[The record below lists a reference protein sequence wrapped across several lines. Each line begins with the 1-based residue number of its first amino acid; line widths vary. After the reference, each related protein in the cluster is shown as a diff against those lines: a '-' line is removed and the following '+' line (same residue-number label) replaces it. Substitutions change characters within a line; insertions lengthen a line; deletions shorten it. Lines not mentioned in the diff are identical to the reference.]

1 MADSA
6 FHRIIALADL
16 GSGRTH
22 STVIDGQEV
31 LLCNI
36 GDGVH
41 AVSGL
46 CTHADS
52 RLDEGRLRG
61 HRLTCLLHGASF
73 DVRSGTV
80 MGGPACEP
88 LRSYPT
94 RIANGYVEVQAR
106 PLATANER
114 D

>member
-1 MADSA
+1 VADSA

-16 GSGRTH
+16 KPGRTH
-22 STVIDGQEV
+22 STVIGGQEV
-31 LLCNI
+31 LLCNT

-46 CTHADS
+46 CTHAIS

-73 DVRSGTV
+73 DVRSGKI

-94 RIANGYVEVQAR
+94 RVTHGFIEVQASPA
-106 PLATANER
+106 PLCR
-114 D
+114 

>member
-1 MADSA
+1 MP
-6 FHRIIALADL
+6 LADL
-16 GSGRTH
+16 KSGRTH
-22 STVIDGQEV
+22 STVIDGQEI
-31 LLCNI
+31 LLCNT

-41 AVSGL
+41 AVSSL
-46 CTHADS
+46 CTHAIA

-73 DVRSGTV
+73 DVRSGKV

-94 RIANGYVEVQAR
+94 RIAQGYIEVQAQTC
-106 PLATANER
+106 ASSQ
-114 D
+114 

>member
-1 MADSA
+1 VADSA
-6 FHRIIALADL
+6 FHRIIPLAEL
-16 GSGRTH
+16 KSGRTH
-22 STVIDGQEV
+22 SAVIDGQEI
-31 LLCNI
+31 LLCNT

-46 CTHADS
+46 CTHAVA

-80 MGGPACEP
+80 MGGPACDP

-94 RIANGYVEVQAR
+94 RVAHGYIEVQA
-106 PLATANER
+106 
-114 D
+114 

>member
-1 MADSA
+1 VADSA
-6 FHRIIALADL
+6 FHRIIPLAEL
-16 GSGRTH
+16 KPGRTH
-22 STVIDGQEV
+22 LTVIGGQEV
-31 LLCNI
+31 LLCNT
-36 GDGVH
+36 GDTVH

-46 CTHADS
+46 CTHAVS

-73 DVRSGTV
+73 DVRSGKV

-94 RIANGYVEVQAR
+94 RVTQGYIEVQA
-106 PLATANER
+106 
-114 D
+114 